1 MVEVL
6 IAGAGP
12 AGAIAALILARAGVR
27 VLVVDRAT
35 FPRDKLCGDTLNPG
49 SLAMLARHGIADRI
63 LARGKPIEGMLITGA
78 PDVRV
83 RGVYGHNLT
92 GRSITR
98 RELDQHLIEAAVAAG
113 ARFQDGVR
121 VASPIVDES
130 AGVKAVRGLTLV
142 ANDRKPMRV
151 PALVTIAADG
161 RRSPIAFALGLAH
174 HPASP
179 RRWALGGYMTGV
191 TGLDTVG
198 EMHIR
203 RGHYIGVA
211 PLPDGLTNV
220 CYVSPRPLIASSRS
234 SSPQSSSLQDDEKEE
249 AAAAS
254 GADLG
259 RALLAHVRADPILRD
274 RFANATIAG
283 PVTMLG
289 PLAVDVPIAGMQGLL
304 LAGDAAG
311 FVDPMTGDGLR
322 FAIRGAEL
330 AAEVTQQCLEE
341 PTFEGFRALTA
352 RRAREFGVKY
362 RFNRGLRGLVSSDT
376 GVRAG
381 TLGARVAPAV
391 LRRIIRYAGDE
402 SLAR

>member
-1 MVEVL
+1 M
-6 IAGAGP
+6 
-12 AGAIAALILARAGVR
+12 LARAGVR
-27 VLVVDRAT
+27 VLVVDRAK

-49 SLAMLARHGIADRI
+49 SLAMLARHGVADRI
-63 LARGKPIEGMLITGA
+63 LARGKAIEGMLVTGA

-83 RGVYGHNLT
+83 RGIYGRGFT

-98 RELDQHLIEAAVAAG
+98 RELDQYLIEAAVAAG
-113 ARFQDGVR
+113 ARFQDDVR
-121 VASPIVDES
+121 VAGPIVDES
-130 AGVKAVRGLTLV
+130 AGVKAVRGVTLV
-142 ANDRKPMRV
+142 ARDRRPMRV

-161 RRSPIAFALGLAH
+161 RRSPLAFGLGLAH

-191 TGLDTVG
+191 TALDTVG

-220 CYVSPRPLIASSRS
+220 CYVSPRPLAAS
-234 SSPQSSSLQDDEKEE
+234 QQDDDE
-249 AAAAS
+249 AAG
-254 GADLG
+254 GADMG

-274 RFANATIAG
+274 RFEHATIAG

-289 PLAVDVPIAGMQGLL
+289 PLAVDVPVAGMQGLL

-330 AAEVTQQCLEE
+330 AAEVAQQCLEE
-341 PTFEGFRALTA
+341 PTFEGFRTLTA
-352 RRAREFGVKY
+352 RRAREFGGKF

-402 SLAR
+402 ALAIRHRLSPRHS